1 MDETRR
7 YKTMCRLLVLF
18 ISISICIG
26 FTTLGFSID
35 RFILCIEQGDAS
47 WLYIVNTALIFLTSI
62 GFIFGGFV
70 VFSIN
75 VKRLENRMKAAG
87 KEESN
92 FICCRNQKQ
101 RQIGIMFI
109 LYTLVDV
116 ILVSLSYTPRIQ
128 LETIGKHPMEIVAT
142 PITLFFIGIAFV
154 LQSLK
159 RKRVGG
165 NLHAEKETD
174 KKNQA

>member
-1 MDETRR
+1 MDDTQR
-7 YKTMCRLLVLF
+7 YKLICRMLVVF

-35 RFILCIEQGDAS
+35 RIILCIEQKDVS
-47 WLYIVNTALIFLTSI
+47 WLYVINTILIFLTSA
-62 GFIFGGFV
+62 GFIVGGFI

-75 VKRLENRMKAAG
+75 VKRLQKRMKDAG
-87 KEESN
+87 KDDVE

-101 RQIGIMFI
+101 RHIGIMFI
-109 LYTLVDV
+109 LYTLLDV
-116 ILVSLSYTPRIQ
+116 ILITSSYTPKIQ

-154 LQSLK
+154 LQSFT
-159 RKRVGG
+159 RKRVRG
-165 NLHAEKETD
+165 NLHEEKETD
-174 KKNQA
+174 KKKQA